1 MKRHT
6 YKLGNI
12 QQIEENANKLVSTEL
27 TGSEVHCTMEK
38 KSIESWKMYKQISC
52 SSEEK
57 GAPSFETGL
66 AKTAFIKNA
75 HNVDVFVDC

>member
-1 MKRHT
+1 
-6 YKLGNI
+6 
-12 QQIEENANKLVSTEL
+12 
-27 TGSEVHCTMEK
+27 
-38 KSIESWKMYKQISC
+38 MYKQISC

-66 AKTAFIKNA
+66 AKTAFIKKA